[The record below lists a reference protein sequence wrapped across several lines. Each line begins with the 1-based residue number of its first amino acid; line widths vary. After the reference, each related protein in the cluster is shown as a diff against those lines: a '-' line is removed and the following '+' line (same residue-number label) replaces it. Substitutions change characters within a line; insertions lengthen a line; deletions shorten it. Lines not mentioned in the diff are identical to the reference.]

1 MSLSFLSRRS
11 PTPKIPE
18 PEAPQHDAA
27 RREAA
32 ASQKVTN
39 TLAALIVLV
48 AVAAGIAQ
56 FQTQKLIAEITAAE
70 QVGRMLDEANT
81 RLDAAQI
88 RWRRIEEGDSPRLRR
103 PPLAREPLVTE
114 HASLHP
120 LALAVD
126 SSLASAWRCLLW
138 EADAAGMRSIGDTAA
153 AARMTARA
161 VQESEIADGFAARGR
176 RLARDLERRYTFPV
190 RALSESSTVFVVLL
204 LCSAILSFVAL
215 RRAQQNRR
223 EMGRHLRGALL
234 TEEMLELYGR
244 GLEQKNEELQ
254 RAHDQL
260 LTQLESPE
268 EADDRAA

>member
-1 MSLSFLSRRS
+1 VPLSFLSRRS
-11 PTPKIPE
+11 PTPKVPE
-18 PEAPQHDAA
+18 SETPQHDAA
-27 RREAA
+27 RREDA
-32 ASQKVTN
+32 ASQRVTN

-56 FQTQKLIAEITAAE
+56 FQTQKRIAEITAAE
-70 QVGRMLDEANT
+70 EVGRILDEANT

-88 RWRRIEEGDSPRLRR
+88 RWRRIEEGETPRLRR
-103 PPLAREPLVTE
+103 PPLSREPLVTE

-153 AARMTARA
+153 AATMTARA
-161 VQESEIADGFAARGR
+161 LQESEVTDGFATQGR
-176 RLARDLERRYTFPV
+176 RLAQELERRYTSPV
-190 RALSESSTVFVVLL
+190 RALSESANVFVGLL
-204 LCSAILSFVAL
+204 FCSGILSLVAL
-215 RRAQQNRR
+215 QRARQNRR

-244 GLEQKNEELQ
+244 GLERKNEELQ
-254 RAHDQL
+254 LANQTL
-260 LTQLESPE
+260 LGQLESPGG
-268 EADDRAA
+268 ANDRAA